1 MFLQEKFIERELVSR
16 LKKVGVESIKFEVL
30 GKRGMPDRIILIPGG
45 RVVFAEVKSPGEKL
59 RPLQEKRKRELEN
72 LGFKVYVI
80 DSKTEIDGL
89 VKQII

>member
-80 DSKTEIDGL
+80 DSKTEIDEL

>member
-80 DSKTEIDGL
+80 DSKSEIDEL

>member
-1 MFLQEKFIERELVSR
+1 MFLQEKFIERELVLR

-80 DSKTEIDGL
+80 NSKTEIDEL

>member
-1 MFLQEKFIERELVSR
+1 MQEKFIERELVSR

-80 DSKTEIDGL
+80 DSKTEIDEL

>member
-1 MFLQEKFIERELVSR
+1 MFLQEKFIERELVSK

-80 DSKTEIDGL
+80 DSKTEIDEL